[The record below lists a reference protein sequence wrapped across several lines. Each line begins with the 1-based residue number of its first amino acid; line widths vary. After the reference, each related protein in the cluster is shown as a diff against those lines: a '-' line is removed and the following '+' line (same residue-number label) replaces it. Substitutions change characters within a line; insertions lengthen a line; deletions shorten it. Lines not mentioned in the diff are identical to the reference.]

1 MGRTTISGIVLAAG
15 QGKRLRPLTDSIP
28 KTLLAVDGERTLLD
42 TVLANL
48 AEAGVAD
55 VGIVAGHAAEAI
67 EARLPEL
74 KATHELSL
82 ELIPNDRPEWNN
94 AYSLWLARD
103 RLTHGALVA
112 NGDTLHPAE
121 VEHRMLAA
129 RGPGIV
135 IALDDQKTLGEE
147 EMKVTLD
154 SRGRLTRINKSL
166 DPAGAHGEYIGVTLV
181 EAASGRPMAD
191 ALEATWRRDTTLY
204 YED

>member
-55 VGIVAGHAAEAI
+55 VGI
-67 EARLPEL
+67 
-74 KATHELSL
+74 
-82 ELIPNDRPEWNN
+82 
-94 AYSLWLARD
+94 
-103 RLTHGALVA
+103 
-112 NGDTLHPAE
+112 
-121 VEHRMLAA
+121 RMLAA
-129 RGPGIV
+129 RGPGVV

-154 SRGRLTRINKSL
+154 PRGWLTRINKSL

-181 EAASGRPMAD
+181 
-191 ALEATWRRDTTLY
+191 
-204 YED
+204 